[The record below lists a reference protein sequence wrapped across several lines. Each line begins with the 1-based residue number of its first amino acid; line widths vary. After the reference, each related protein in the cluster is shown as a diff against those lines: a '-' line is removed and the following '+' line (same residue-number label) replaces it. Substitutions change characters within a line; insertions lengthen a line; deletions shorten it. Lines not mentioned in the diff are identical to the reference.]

1 MSGLPHAY
9 LAKAKACLKEA
20 TAVAEIAFNEA
31 AGRAAHPA
39 AYHAAQ
45 ALILA
50 RFGKI
55 VKTHWGARSEF
66 ARLAREDAALGR
78 GLTSF
83 LARTYNL
90 KVAADYEVGP
100 SVTLTSSEA
109 AEAIAGA
116 DKFVAA
122 IERVLAES

>member
-1 MSGLPHAY
+1 MSGPPHAY

-20 TAVAEIAFNEA
+20 AAVAEIGFHEA
-31 AGRAAHPA
+31 AGRAAYLA

-50 RFGKI
+50 PSGKI
-55 VKTHWGARSEF
+55 VKTHSGARSEF

-78 GLTSF
+78 DLTSF

-90 KVAADYEVGP
+90 KVAADYEVG
-100 SVTLTSSEA
+100 SSATVTSSEA
-109 AEAIAGA
+109 VEAIAGA

-122 IERVLAES
+122 IERVLPES